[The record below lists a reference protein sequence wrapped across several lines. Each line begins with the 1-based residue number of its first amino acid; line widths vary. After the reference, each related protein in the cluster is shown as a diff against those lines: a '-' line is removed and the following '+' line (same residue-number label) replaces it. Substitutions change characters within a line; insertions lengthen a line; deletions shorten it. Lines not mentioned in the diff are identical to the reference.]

1 MEQGTATGWGDLL
14 PVPRP
19 AEASAQDGGPGTLG
33 AGAPATAATAGSPAF
48 GDPGRALA
56 AALAAQSAASH
67 GQERVAGLRVPAGL
81 PLLAVQVVLSLRL
94 VRAAQT
100 PRSWCWPIPGCG
112 LASSSLLAADKLIA
126 AAPAGRM
133 RAFTCGACVIALAFP
148 VTLRAS
154 QSRVFATSWPGAG

>member
-33 AGAPATAATAGSPAF
+33 AGAPATAAQP
-48 GDPGRALA
+48 
-56 AALAAQSAASH
+56 
-67 GQERVAGLRVPAGL
+67 
-81 PLLAVQVVLSLRL
+81 
-94 VRAAQT
+94 
-100 PRSWCWPIPGCG
+100 PRSWSWPFPGCG

-133 RAFTCGACVIALAFP
+133 RAFTCGACVIALAFS

>member
-48 GDPGRALA
+48 GDPGRASA

-67 GQERVAGLRVPAGL
+67 GQERVAGPRVPAGL

-100 PRSWCWPIPGCG
+100 PRSWCWPTPGCRTG
-112 LASSSLLAADKLIA
+112 LIFLAG
-126 AAPAGRM
+126 GRQ
-133 RAFTCGACVIALAFP
+133 AHCGR
-148 VTLRAS
+148 T
-154 QSRVFATSWPGAG
+154 